1 MFEKLNEIVQD
12 LRYDFKGNAGGSF
25 GLWCQG
31 GLEVWCK
38 GGGQLRMWCWRNREC
53 FSFFLLHCKF

>member
-38 GGGQLRMWCWRNREC
+38 GGGAVENVVLEE
-53 FSFFLLHCKF
+53 